1 MDQIDRGRA
10 SPSISIDRG
19 RGQGWREASAGQAYS
34 PLWQACAITMS
45 RSSEAFSLSMD
56 VVRNIRGNITKLTA
70 TQKGRYRTVKYMLPL
85 PHGQAAMLVSASA
98 LQFRRTFL
106 AHKGGSKDWNHGMR
120 LFTFT
125 YTWRAPCN
133 SYTGSEESGKL
144 LEMVQPAPARFRLG
158 WTSRTK
164 RVEES
169 APQNAPAAKHRTLI
183 GSMISSLED
192 RSYPVESDN
201 PTIQLRCWASR
212 VLTDS
217 PLPCMTAHHHSR
229 ASTFPALE
237 VMDVILL
244 STAFGIMTTA
254 A

>member
-1 MDQIDRGRA
+1 
-10 SPSISIDRG
+10 
-19 RGQGWREASAGQAYS
+19 
-34 PLWQACAITMS
+34 
-45 RSSEAFSLSMD
+45 
-56 VVRNIRGNITKLTA
+56 
-70 TQKGRYRTVKYMLPL
+70 MLPL
-85 PHGQAAMLVSASA
+85 PHVQATMLVSASA

-133 SYTGSEESGKL
+133 SYTGS
-144 LEMVQPAPARFRLG
+144 
-158 WTSRTK
+158 TSRTK

-169 APQNAPAAKHRTLI
+169 APQNAPATKHRTLI
-183 GSMISSLED
+183 GSMASSLED
-192 RSYPVESDN
+192 RSYPLESNN

-217 PLPCMTAHHHSR
+217 PLPCMIAHHHSR
-229 ASTFPALE
+229 ESTFPALE
-237 VMDVILL
+237 VMDVMLL
-244 STAFGIMTTA
+244 STASGILTTA